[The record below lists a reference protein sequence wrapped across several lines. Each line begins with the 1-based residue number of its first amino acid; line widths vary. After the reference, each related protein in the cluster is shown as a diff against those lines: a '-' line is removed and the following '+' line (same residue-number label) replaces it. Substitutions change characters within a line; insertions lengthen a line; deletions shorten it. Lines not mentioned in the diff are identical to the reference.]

1 MFHSRWYEHDVEHFR
16 NMKAGK
22 ARKRLE
28 EKILEDGETIASAGI
43 SPSGRPVLRVPTTRG
58 GVAASGAKALRG
70 RGARSARS
78 GRHEPHERE
87 VADDGWGILERLA
100 SEPLK
105 THVREETART
115 IISRNDSPD
124 ICFERSVNPYRGCEH
139 GCIYCYARPSHAHLG
154 LSPGLDFES
163 RLTAKINAPELFA
176 RELRHPAW
184 RPAPVVIGPNTDAYQ
199 PVERRYRITRRLLEV
214 AEEFGQ
220 PVGIVTKS
228 ALVARDIDILS
239 RLAKRNLVKVAI
251 SVTTLDAGL
260 ARMMEPRA
268 STPAKRLDAI
278 GTLSQAGV
286 PVAVMVAPVIPALT
300 DHELETILSRAKMA
314 GATEAGYV
322 MLRLPREISG
332 LFREWLV
339 DLMPDRAAHVLSLVR
354 SMHGGSDYDS
364 RFGHRMRGAGPYA
377 WAIGRRFELAARR
390 LGLAGRRLNLS
401 VRHFRVPPRSGDQL
415 TLPGLLD
422 DEAGRKRPEGRRKK

>member
-1 MFHSRWYEHDVEHFR
+1 MP
-16 NMKAGK
+16 GK
-22 ARKRLE
+22 GRRRKTKE
-28 EKILEDGETIASAGI
+28 IPEGGEAAAAACV
-43 SPSGRPVLRVPTTRG
+43 SPSGRTGLHLPETRG
-58 GVAASGAKALRG
+58 NVAAPGAKALRG

-78 GRHEPHERE
+78 GRHEPHDRE
-87 VADDGWGILERLA
+87 VVDDGWGILGRLA
-100 SEPLK
+100 AEPLK
-105 THVREETART
+105 TEVRNEAART

-163 RLTAKINAPELFA
+163 RLSAKVNAPELFA
-176 RELRHPAW
+176 KELRHPAW
-184 RPAPVVIGPNTDAYQ
+184 RPAPVVLGPNTDAYQ

-214 AEEFGQ
+214 ADEFGQ

-228 ALVARDIDILS
+228 ALVTRDIDILS

-251 SVTTLDAGL
+251 SITTLDAGL

-268 STPAKRLDAI
+268 ATPAKRLETIGRLTDAGI
-278 GTLSQAGV
+278 
-286 PVAVMVAPVIPALT
+286 PVAVMVAPVVPALT
-300 DHELETILSRAKMA
+300 DHEIETILSRAKMA
-314 GATEAGYV
+314 GAVEAGYV

-401 VRHFRVPPRSGDQL
+401 TRRFRVPPQAGDQL
-415 TLPGLLD
+415 VLPGLFD
-422 DEAGRKRPEGRRKK
+422 GEREAGTPERKRP

>member
-1 MFHSRWYEHDVEHFR
+1 MEHFR
-16 NMKAGK
+16 NMEPGK
-22 ARKRLE
+22 GRDAE
-28 EKILEDGETIASAGI
+28 DIPQDGEAVAAACV
-43 SPSGRPVLRVPTTRG
+43 SPSGRAELRLPATRG
-58 GVAASGAKALRG
+58 GVAAPGAKALRG

-78 GRHEPHERE
+78 GRHEPHVRE
-87 VADDGWGILERLA
+87 AADDGWGILERLA

-105 THVREETART
+105 TQVREETART

-163 RLTAKINAPELFA
+163 RLAAKVNAPELFA
-176 RELRHPAW
+176 KELRHPAW

-220 PVGIVTKS
+220 PVGLVTKS
-228 ALVARDIDILS
+228 ALVTRDIDILS
-239 RLAKRNLVKVAI
+239 RLAKRNLVKVAV

-314 GATEAGYV
+314 GAVEAGYV

-401 VRHFRVPPRSGDQL
+401 TRRFRVPPRAGDQL
-415 TLPGLLD
+415 VLPGLFD
-422 DEAGRKRPEGRRKK
+422 DETERKDTEGRKAE

>member
-1 MFHSRWYEHDVEHFR
+1 M
-16 NMKAGK
+16 NMEPGK
-22 ARKRLE
+22 GRDAE
-28 EKILEDGETIASAGI
+28 EIPENGETVAAACV
-43 SPSGRPVLRVPTTRG
+43 SPSGRAGLRLPPTRG
-58 GVAASGAKALRG
+58 GVAAPGARTLRG
-70 RGARSARS
+70 RGARSAWS
-78 GRHEPHERE
+78 GRHEPHVYET
-87 VADDGWGILERLA
+87 ADDGWGILERLA

-105 THVREETART
+105 TQVREETART

-163 RLTAKINAPELFA
+163 RLAAKVNAPELFA
-176 RELRHPAW
+176 KELRHPAW

-220 PVGIVTKS
+220 PVGLVTKS
-228 ALVARDIDILS
+228 ALVTRDIDILS
-239 RLAKRNLVKVAI
+239 RLAKRNLVKVAV

-268 STPAKRLDAI
+268 SAPAKRLDAI
-278 GTLSQAGV
+278 GALSQAGV

-314 GATEAGYV
+314 GAVEAGYV

-401 VRHFRVPPRSGDQL
+401 TRHFRVPPRAGDQL
-415 TLPGLLD
+415 VLPGLFD
-422 DEAGRKRPEGRRKK
+422 DEAERKDTEGRKTE